1 MHDAICQLCNRP
13 KPAEQLDA
21 RGRCS
26 GCLHE
31 LGTAATLRPPRGE
44 GAELNDY
51 GPRLHGALA

>member
-31 LGTAATLRPPRGE
+31 IGTAATLRPPRGE
-44 GAELNDY
+44 SAEQDTRWPL
-51 GPRLHGALA
+51 LHGATR